1 MAKAKKK
8 KKKKDN
14 KKPGRRSLQHE
25 RAAMAYEEGR
35 RRILAGYDTTR
46 VYFWPL
52 IKGEQRLA
60 RITMILSTPQ
70 RLYAEYLTWIKQ

>member
-1 MAKAKKK
+1 MAKAKKKKK

-46 VYFWPL
+46 VYF
-52 IKGEQRLA
+52 
-60 RITMILSTPQ
+60 
-70 RLYAEYLTWIKQ
+70 